1 LIDMTDGKTHSTKRI
16 FLVMPG
22 QKYVNYYGQTELCKM
37 MGKKKFMVSLAL
49 PMIAAITPPE
59 YQVRIIDEELE
70 PLPEE
75 IPEIVGI
82 STLATT
88 AKRAY
93 EIGDWY
99 RSKGATVI
107 IGGPYVSFMTD
118 EAIRHADAVVVGEA
132 EGAWQKCL
140 QDFEQGALQ
149 KIYNSGEYVDFKEIP
164 IPRWDLVDMKK
175 VFQVGIQVS
184 RGCPYK
190 CEFCLVTNLFG
201 HKMRYR
207 EISNV
212 VEEIKSLPVKKML
225 FVDDNL
231 TANKRYAHDLMK
243 ALAPLKISW
252 GCMSSIEIARE
263 EELLTAMNNAGCF
276 NILIG
281 FESLNAGSLFET
293 KKKQNRDALIY
304 EEAIKK
310 IHSHG
315 IHITASFVIGFDN
328 DTAKEFDHLY
338 EFTQRTGLSYVN
350 FNILGAPY
358 GSELQKRLTAEGRM
372 YNIDTDMMGGLFP
385 CIHYYKMSQ
394 IDLFDKYLET
404 LTKIYSFESLYKK
417 ASVLF
422 GDGYFRKPYNDGKP
436 GAGFVIRLLAKLFKE
451 YAFKPEP
458 YKRKFYNYMISLI
471 LRKKVATDMGFSH
484 ILSMT
489 SYHNHIKK
497 IIGDADTYRQMIK
510 KYDIGPWE
518 KVKPMK

>member
-1 LIDMTDGKTHSTKRI
+1 
-16 FLVMPG
+16 
-22 QKYVNYYGQTELCKM
+22 M
-37 MGKKKFMVSLAL
+37 MGKKKFMLSLAM

-59 YQVRIIDEELE
+59 YDVRIIDEELE
-70 PLPEE
+70 PLPNE

-82 STLATT
+82 SALATT

-99 RSKGATVI
+99 RSQGVKVI

-118 EAIRHADAVVVGEA
+118 EAINHADAIVIGEA
-132 EGAWQKCL
+132 EGSWRQCL
-140 QDFEQGALQ
+140 KDFEQGNLQ
-149 KIYNSGEYVDFKEIP
+149 KIYDTHEYCDFKEIP
-164 IPRWDLVDMKK
+164 PPRWDLVDMKK

-201 HKMRYR
+201 NKMRYR
-207 EISNV
+207 DISNV
-212 VEEIKSLPVKKML
+212 VQEIKSLPVRKML

-231 TANKRYAHDLMK
+231 TANKRYAHELMK
-243 ALAPLKISW
+243 ALNPLKISW
-252 GCMSSIEIARE
+252 GCMSSIEIAKE
-263 EELLTAMNNAGCF
+263 DELLSEMNNAGCF

-304 EEAIKK
+304 EDSIKK

-328 DTAKEFDHLY
+328 DTLEEFDRLY

-350 FNILGAPY
+350 FNILGAPF

-372 YNIDTDMMGGLFP
+372 YDIDTDMMGGLFP

-394 IDLFDKYLET
+394 IELFDKYLET
-404 LTKIYSFESLYKK
+404 LTKIYSYESVYEK
-417 ASVLF
+417 AKILF
-422 GDGYFRKPYNDGKP
+422 GDGYFIKSYNDGNP
-436 GAGFVIRLLAKLFKE
+436 SVGFRAKLVFKLLKE
-451 YAFKPEP
+451 FLFTTEPFK
-458 YKRKFYNYMISLI
+458 RRFFLYMISLI
-471 LRKKVATDMGFSH
+471 KQNKAAIDMGLSH
-484 ILSMT
+484 ILSMV
-489 SYHNHIKK
+489 SYHKHIKK
-497 IIGDADTYRQMIK
+497 LIKDADFYRQMIK

-518 KVKPMK
+518 KVIENQVGK

>member
-1 LIDMTDGKTHSTKRI
+1 MTDGRTHSRKRI
-16 FLVMPG
+16 FLVLPG

-37 MGKKKFMVSLAL
+37 MGKKKFMLSLAM

-59 YQVRIIDEELE
+59 YDVRIIDEELE
-70 PLPEE
+70 PLPKE

-99 RSKGATVI
+99 RSQGATVI

-118 EAIRHADAVVVGEA
+118 EAIHHADAIVIGEA
-132 EGAWQKCL
+132 EGSWRKCL
-140 QDFEQGALQ
+140 EDYEQGCLQ
-149 KIYNSGEYVDFKEIP
+149 KIYDTHEYCNFKETP
-164 IPRWDLVDMKK
+164 MPRWDLVDMKK

-201 HKMRYR
+201 NKMRYR

-212 VEEIKSLPVKKML
+212 VQEIKSLPVRKML

-243 ALAPLKISW
+243 ELIPLHISW
-252 GCMSSIEIARE
+252 GCMSSIEIAKE
-263 EELLTAMNNAGCF
+263 EELLTEMNNAGCF

-304 EEAIKK
+304 EDAIKK

-328 DTAKEFDHLY
+328 DTPEEFDRLY

-372 YNIDTDMMGGLFP
+372 YDIDTDMMGGLFP

-394 IDLFDKYLET
+394 IELFDKYLET
-404 LTKIYSFESLYKK
+404 LIKIYSYESVYEK
-417 ASVLF
+417 AKVLF
-422 GDGYFRKPYNDGKP
+422 GDGYFTKTYNDGSP
-436 GAGFVIRLLAKLFKE
+436 GTGFIIKLLLKLLKE
-451 YAFKPEP
+451 YIFTSEP
-458 YKRKFYNYMISLI
+458 YKRRFYHYMISLI
-471 LRKKVATDMGFSH
+471 RKKKVAIDMGFSH
-484 ILSMT
+484 ILSMV
-489 SYHNHIKK
+489 SYHKHIRKLNE
-497 IIGDADTYRQMIK
+497 DADQYRQMIK
-510 KYDIGPWE
+510 KYDKGPWE
-518 KVKPMK
+518 KIEKKEKV